1 MFSLFL
7 KKTKK
12 LYIAR
17 DIPGEK
23 PLYYTRK
30 NNKLYFASEAKA
42 LKQILDLKPTKDKFF
57 DTFQHC
63 LDRTLWKDV
72 YQLPAAHYIEY
83 NTISKNFRSSNIGKL
98 KIEKYTKKK
107 QVKN

>member
-1 MFSLFL
+1 MFVFAIFEKN
-7 KKTKK
+7 KKIIYCT
-12 LYIAR
+12 

-63 LDRTLWKDV
+63 LDRTLEGR
-72 YQLPAAHYIEY
+72 LPVTCCSFY
-83 NTISKNFRSSNIGKL
+83 R
-98 KIEKYTKKK
+98 
-107 QVKN
+107 V